1 MGRRS
6 RKRGGGPASRSG
18 QRVEDAASP
27 DAPVSPAR
35 QDVHERPR
43 ARKAPLEEAPRPP
56 WYPVPLTEICIFLG
70 LIVLGVAILRGG
82 GSRGILLA
90 FGLALVFLATLELAL
105 REHFAGFRS
114 HTALLAGLCAM
125 LAAVPVAVFLK
136 PSKAVV
142 LVVAG
147 VVFFAA
153 FMLFRDQFRRRAGGM
168 SWRA

>member
-70 LIVLGVAILRGG
+70 LVVLGVAILRGG

-125 LAAVPVAVFLK
+125 LAAVPVAVFVK

-153 FMLFRDQFRRRAGGM
+153 FLLFRDQFRRRAGGM

>member
-18 QRVEDAASP
+18 QRVEDEPAPDVAA
-27 DAPVSPAR
+27 R
-35 QDVHERPR
+35 RDVHERPR
-43 ARKAPLEEAPRPP
+43 ARKAPLEEAPQPP
-56 WYPVPLTEICIFLG
+56 WAPVPLTEICIFLG
-70 LIVLGVAILRGG
+70 LMVLGVAILRGG

-90 FGLALVFLATLELAL
+90 FGLALVFIATLELAL

-114 HTALLAGLCAM
+114 HSALLAGLCAM
-125 LAAVPVAVFLK
+125 LAAVPVAVFVK

-142 LVVAG
+142 LIVAA

-153 FMLFRDQFRRRAGGM
+153 FLLFRDQFRRRAGGM